1 MRDEPQPGED
11 KPINRRNLMIVLGGL
26 GVLVLLSN
34 IDGPGFSLI
43 ADDDDAA
50 IAIDSKAD
58 EIDAKVE
65 RIEAAVEKRLEGAA
79 ERLEAAESGARIDED
94 ELDAAIDELRD
105 GDPERFLKTIET
117 L

>member
-26 GVLVLLSN
+26 GALVLLSN

-79 ERLEAAESGARIDED
+79 ESGARIDED

>member
-11 KPINRRNLMIVLGGL
+11 KPINRRNLTIVLGGL
-26 GVLVLLSN
+26 GALVLLSN

>member
-1 MRDEPQPGED
+1 MRDEPQTGED

-26 GVLVLLSN
+26 GALVLLSN

-79 ERLEAAESGARIDED
+79 ERIEAAESGARIDED

>member
-1 MRDEPQPGED
+1 
-11 KPINRRNLMIVLGGL
+11 MIVLGGL
-26 GVLVLLSN
+26 GALLLLSN

-43 ADDDDAA
+43 SDDDDAA
-50 IAIDSKAD
+50 IMIDSKAD
-58 EIDAKVE
+58 KIDAKVA

-79 ERLEAAESGARIDED
+79 ERIEAAESDARIDED

-105 GDPERFLKTIET
+105 GDPERFLKAIET